1 MRPAFAPLVLCG
13 SASLAGLAA
22 AEPAGRTPRS
32 HIQPVGEIA
41 AIERATPW
49 AGLVT
54 TRAPAVLREQ
64 FRLERGAGLVVE
76 SVAPGSAAERA
87 GLKRHDVIVSLDGQL
102 LIMPEQFRLERGAGL
117 VVESVAPGSAAERAG
132 LKRHDVIVSLDGQ
145 LLIMPEQFV
154 MLLQE
159 SGGDAPLECRLVRGG
174 VEKAVSLRDQA
185 GRPGAPARG
194 PEPPDPA
201 PAPAVRR
208 PPTAMGTVMQLPDGS
223 LQQRDADYVV
233 KLTGDHERRLVIKD
247 ARGRIVFNGPI
258 DTPEQRSR
266 MPPDVRGR
274 VESLERLLA
283 QRGATE
289 EATAAGPAN
298 PAPARIGALEIDPVE
313 IR

>member
-54 TRAPAVLREQ
+54 TRAPAVLR
-64 FRLERGAGLVVE
+64 
-76 SVAPGSAAERA
+76 
-87 GLKRHDVIVSLDGQL
+87 
-102 LIMPEQFRLERGAGL
+102 EQFRLERGAGL

-283 QRGATE
+283 QHGATE